1 MGLRIE
7 WSHVNKWVQAG
18 SDRSRQ
24 PQRRRGLLDFT
35 ATLREG
41 ITMVLGPEGA
51 GKSTL
56 LRVTATVAVPD
67 DGRITYRWDD
77 RTHVWS
83 RSVAAMGDTSPVNSL
98 RMHLGYVPQ
107 KRRLQEEDL
116 RLEESLCYLA
126 QSHRFSHPK
135 KRAVET
141 VARWGLAAYRR
152 HPLAELPE
160 SVASRYIMAS
170 SLMGNP
176 YIWVVDEPEAGLD
189 DLGYRLF
196 LTELNRRRGTGIT
209 LIATNDLELAEAA
222 EYLLLM
228 ESGSCRRIGQRKLL
242 TSGVPEGTV
251 SSWYQT
257 MQIFASPRKTTKG

>member
-1 MGLRIE
+1 
-7 WSHVNKWVQAG
+7 
-18 SDRSRQ
+18 
-24 PQRRRGLLDFT
+24 
-35 ATLREG
+35 
-41 ITMVLGPEGA
+41 MVLGPEGA

-67 DGRITYRWDD
+67 DGRVTYWWDD
-77 RTHVWS
+77 QTHIWS
-83 RSVAAMGDTSPVNSL
+83 KSVAAMGETSPIHSL

-107 KRRLQEEDL
+107 KKMLQEEAL
-116 RLEESLCYLA
+116 LLEESLCYLA
-126 QSHRFSHPK
+126 QYHRFPHPK
-135 KRAVET
+135 RRAVET

-160 SVASRYIMAS
+160 PVASRYTLAA

-196 LTELNRRRGTGIT
+196 LTELTRRRGKGIT
-209 LIATNDLELAEAA
+209 LIATQDLELAEAA
-222 EYLLLM
+222 DYLLLM
-228 ESGSCRRIGQRKLL
+228 ESGSCRRIGERKLL

-257 MQIFASPRKTTKG
+257 MQIFASPRKTTKD